1 MQLRINERT
10 GVIPM
15 KRIFEKP
22 QTVEELY
29 EFFLYGM
36 PLTPTSKWYRWY
48 SSVNRKRYARRR
60 GWQISVM
67 NHDIRNS
74 LTYYSGTTS
83 NDTGWCLNVH
93 KQA

>member
-22 QTVEELY
+22 QTVKELY
-29 EFFLYGM
+29 EFFLYGI
-36 PLTPTSKWYRWY
+36 PLTPISKWYRWT
-48 SSVNRKRYARRR
+48 SSANRKCYARRR

-67 NHDIRNS
+67 NHDTRDS
-74 LTYYSGTTS
+74 LIYHSGTTS
-83 NDTGWCLNVH
+83 KDTGWCLHVH

>member
-1 MQLRINERT
+1 MIVWIDERI

-48 SSVNRKRYARRR
+48 SSVNRKCYARRR
-60 GWQISVM
+60 GWQISAM
-67 NHDIRNS
+67 NHYIRDS
-74 LTYYSGTTS
+74 IIYRSGTTS
-83 NDTGWCLNVH
+83 KDIGWCLNVL
-93 KQA
+93 KQT